1 MYEMLSQD
9 EQNDKIRIRNTNKF
23 EPLREISNNV
33 GLRSQELE
41 VRSLIHLY
49 IYSHK
54 TKSSQCHYVMTS

>member
-23 EPLREISNNV
+23 EPLREISNNEICDQQS
-33 GLRSQELE
+33 LRSQELE

-49 IYSHK
+49 IYGRGFESH
-54 TKSSQCHYVMTS
+54 